1 MPFGIAAGLWLFQGL
16 PKEWVQAL
24 IGCFIL
30 ITLATHGLKALRN
43 RELPIWAFVPAGVV
57 VGVLN
62 IVIGVV
68 GPVLSTL
75 LVGRGLTRQ
84 SIVSTTSV
92 FSFLG
97 HFMKIFGFAL
107 IWFSFVDYAW
117 SIMAMLPSIVFG
129 TYVGRYFLVRIS
141 DTIFKNILRVLLGGL
156 AVKLVVWDGMMGGI
170 L

>member
-1 MPFGIAAGLWLFQGL
+1 M
-16 PKEWVQAL
+16 
-24 IGCFIL
+24 
-30 ITLATHGLKALRN
+30 
-43 RELPIWAFVPAGVV
+43 
-57 VGVLN
+57 
-62 IVIGVV
+62 
-68 GPVLSTL
+68 STL

-97 HFMKIFGFAL
+97 HFMKIVGFAL
-107 IWFSFVDYAW
+107 IGFNFVDYAW

-129 TYVGRYFLVRIS
+129 TYVGRYFLGRIS

-156 AVKLVVWDGMMGGI
+156 SVKLVVWDGMMGGI